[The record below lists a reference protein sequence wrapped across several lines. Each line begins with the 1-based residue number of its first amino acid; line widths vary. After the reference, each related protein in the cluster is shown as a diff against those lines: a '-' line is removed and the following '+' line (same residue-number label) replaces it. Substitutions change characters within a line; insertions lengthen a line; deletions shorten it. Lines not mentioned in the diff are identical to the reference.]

1 MGTLYLV
8 RHGQASFGADD
19 YDQLSALG
27 RRQAERLGA
36 WWRERHGAD
45 FRFDAVLTGTLHR
58 QIQTWE
64 EMAAGAGWSDVP
76 QVRWPGLNEYDGHAV
91 LQALDP
97 DFDFTV
103 DSPDRRRDYFRA
115 LRRGLAAWMRAET
128 RPEGM
133 PSYADFVHGVVG
145 ALAHVRTHF
154 SGNVALVASGGPITT
169 AVGHVLSVPAETTIE
184 MNLFYRNSAVTEM
197 TFTPKRL
204 NLLSYNAL
212 PHLQA
217 PAYRDWVTFA

>member
-19 YDQLSALG
+19 YDQLSVLG
-27 RRQAERLGA
+27 RRQARRLGA
-36 WWRERHGAD
+36 YWRERHGAA
-45 FRFDAVLTGTLHR
+45 FRFDAVLTGTLQR

-64 EMAAGAGWSDVP
+64 EMAAGAGWSGVP
-76 QVRWPGLNEYDGHAV
+76 HVSWPGLNEYDGHAV
-91 LQALDP
+91 LRALDP

-103 DSPDRRRDYFRA
+103 DSPERRRDYFRA
-115 LRRGLAAWMRAET
+115 LRRGLTAWMRAQT
-128 RPEGM
+128 RPDGM

-169 AVGHVLSVPAETTIE
+169 AVGHVLSVPPEATIE

-197 TFTPKRL
+197 TFTPKRF

-212 PHLQA
+212 PHLDA
-217 PAYRDWVTFA
+217 GAYRDWVTFA